1 MPYFRLHN
9 KFANHV
15 LSSSTLGPDSGLG
28 LGSGPGH
35 RHQRRQRHRRLASSA
50 LRINDF
56 GVVREET
63 VEEIAPGEFLVKG
76 QLNQLYFPESGR
88 LIVTYEAGPN
98 GYVAKYSY
106 IKEEGVMLPAVGLSA
121 DALKAAAG

>member
-1 MPYFRLHN
+1 MCQNLLN
-9 KFANHV
+9 SLILV
-15 LSSSTLGPDSGLG
+15 LLVNLTL
-28 LGSGPGH
+28 
-35 RHQRRQRHRRLASSA
+35 SA
-50 LRINDF
+50 IVPRIQNNDVQLEPVGDHKYTLKINDF